1 MRRLLALVAILA
13 LFRAAPAPA
22 LEPLAAPDAD
32 PPSIFTGYWLALGW
46 PELPPRGPA
55 ASRGLVF
62 WSHGVSG
69 DRPQYQAPPHEAV
82 RRLAEAG
89 WDVVKIQRN
98 PTFEAFGSWTASG
111 VRHVADLARRA
122 EAAKAEGY
130 ARVIAAGQSYG
141 GAISI
146 EASGRTAAIDAV
158 LAFVPGHGSDA
169 ATTSHARSYENL
181 THMLVDGI
189 GDMKAARVALL
200 IAGDDPLHPH
210 ERRGPR
216 LHAALRRLAV
226 PFALFD
232 ETMPIKGH
240 GAGATRQFDA
250 WYGECLLDFLERE
263 DRRPGETVCAP
274 PDPLPAFLLPRHL
287 RLANVPSELSP
298 PRARLAGAW
307 SGRYPTDGDREVLV
321 ALERIAAGGAR
332 LIYAVGSG
340 PSGSLDMGWGR
351 WDARWV
357 GDSLFARSDTG
368 NTITL
373 TARPD
378 GAVDLVY
385 ALPDGSRT
393 WPAVL
398 TPHALD

>member
-1 MRRLLALVAILA
+1 LRRSLALLAILSV
-13 LFRAAPAPA
+13 LLTAPAQA

-46 PELPPRGPA
+46 PEYPPRGPA
-55 ASRGLVF
+55 ASRGVVF

-69 DRPQYQAPPHEAV
+69 DRPQYYAPPHDAV
-82 RRLAEAG
+82 RRLAQSG

-98 PTFEAFGSWTASG
+98 PTFEAFGSWTVGG

-169 ATTSHARSYENL
+169 ATSSPARNYQNL
-181 THMLVDGI
+181 TQMLIDGI
-189 GDMKAARVALL
+189 GDMKAARVALM
-200 IAGDDPLHPH
+200 IAGDDPLHPY

-216 LHAALRRLAV
+216 LQAALRGLAV

-232 ETMPIKGH
+232 EGMPIKGH

-250 WYGECLLDFLERE
+250 WYGACLVDFLESE
-263 DRRPGETVCAP
+263 DRRPAETVCAA

-287 RLANVPSELSP
+287 RPAAMPAGLPPS
-298 PRARLAGAW
+298 RARLAGAW

-321 ALERIAAGGAR
+321 ALERLDERGAH
-332 LIYAVGSG
+332 LVYAVGSG
-340 PSGSLDMGWGR
+340 PSASLNMGWGR
-351 WDARWV
+351 WEARWE
-357 GDSLFARSDTG
+357 GDSLFARSITG

-373 TARPD
+373 TPRAD
-378 GAVDLVY
+378 GRVDLVY

-393 WPAVL
+393 WPALL